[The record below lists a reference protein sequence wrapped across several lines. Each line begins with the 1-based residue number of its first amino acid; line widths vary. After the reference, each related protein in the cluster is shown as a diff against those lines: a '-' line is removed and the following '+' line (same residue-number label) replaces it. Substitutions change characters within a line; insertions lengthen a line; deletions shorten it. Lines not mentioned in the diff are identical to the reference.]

1 MIQQRRRLTLV
12 ILANAA
18 LRIAGGAS
26 GVLVGVYVADLANR
40 GFRIDAALVGGLS
53 AASFGAELAGAVPM
67 GVIAD
72 AIAAR
77 ALMTSDAVVAAV
89 ATAMFGWSRHIGV
102 FFISRALEGLA
113 AAASVPT
120 LLAHVVD
127 ETAEDAGLRARVMSY
142 F

>member
-40 GFRIDAALVGGLS
+40 GFPVDAALVGVLS
-53 AASFGAELAGAVPM
+53 ATSLGAELAGAIPM
-67 GVIAD
+67 GLIAD

-77 ALMTSDAVVAAV
+77 SLMTGGAILAAV
-89 ATAMFGWSRHIGV
+89 ATALFGWTRQIGV
-102 FFISRALEGLA
+102 FALSRVLEGL
-113 AAASVPT
+113 
-120 LLAHVVD
+120 
-127 ETAEDAGLRARVMSY
+127 
-142 F
+142 